1 MRLSD
6 SFFCAIFLLL
16 LLFSVQSFSQIK
28 YEKGYYIDTNGNR
41 TNCLIRN
48 TDWRTNPSSFRIRQT
63 EQAADQKRTIDD
75 VIEFGIDGIVKF
87 LRADVEIDQSSDVV
101 NDMSTEQ
108 DPLYKKKRIFL
119 NVLVEGEASLYK
131 YIDGDSKRF
140 FYSLHRGL
148 IEQLI
153 YKRYITDNVILTNNT
168 YRKQLWENVQ
178 CRFANI
184 STVEKLKYKES
195 DLRDYFL
202 AYNRCKGKPV
212 LDLNKR
218 QERDRFRLK
227 LALGVN
233 RSTLSVENAL
243 FTTRNATFDPQYGFR
258 MGMELEYVLPFN
270 KNKWGLLLES
280 SYQYFNGEE
289 VLPNE
294 TVKLNFKSLEF
305 PLGLR
310 YYAFLSDKA
319 KLFFNAHYIPS
330 YSLNFNSM
338 VTYRKSDP
346 LEVLPKSSFALGLG
360 ASVRNFSVELRA
372 YPKRELLGSYLYWSG
387 NYQRISFLLGYTL
400 INYKR

>member
-140 FYSLHRGL
+140 FYSLQRGL

-168 YRKQLWENVQ
+168 FRKQLWENVQ

-184 STVEKLKYKES
+184 STVEKLK
-195 DLRDYFL
+195 
-202 AYNRCKGKPV
+202 
-212 LDLNKR
+212 
-218 QERDRFRLK
+218 
-227 LALGVN
+227 
-233 RSTLSVENAL
+233 
-243 FTTRNATFDPQYGFR
+243 
-258 MGMELEYVLPFN
+258 
-270 KNKWGLLLES
+270 
-280 SYQYFNGEE
+280 
-289 VLPNE
+289 
-294 TVKLNFKSLEF
+294 
-305 PLGLR
+305 
-310 YYAFLSDKA
+310 
-319 KLFFNAHYIPS
+319 
-330 YSLNFNSM
+330 
-338 VTYRKSDP
+338 
-346 LEVLPKSSFALGLG
+346 
-360 ASVRNFSVELRA
+360 
-372 YPKRELLGSYLYWSG
+372 
-387 NYQRISFLLGYTL
+387 
-400 INYKR
+400 